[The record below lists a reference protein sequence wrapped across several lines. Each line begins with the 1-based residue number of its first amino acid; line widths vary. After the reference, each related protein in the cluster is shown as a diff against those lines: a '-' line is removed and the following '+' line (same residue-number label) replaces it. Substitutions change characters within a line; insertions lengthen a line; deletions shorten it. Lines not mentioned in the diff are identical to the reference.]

1 MFWIF
6 WTYTPVKD
14 RFQAQNRNDCSVI
27 MCRAGVRVNFW
38 TFGLFVYTRTNN
50 SELIQKCNST
60 RNRRARKLKQTCEP
74 NRSKFNRF
82 QRHKIIFFLW
92 REFELLDKIERPSS
106 KNFTSDNWRSNRDSL
121 LDKGHRYFLRWE
133 ALSLSL
139 ICAESSLSTNVQRTL
154 RKRSYRS
161 RITPHF
167 CNALSTSYNNLT
179 SDMGFFSL
187 F

>member
-50 SELIQKCNST
+50 SELIKKCNST

-121 LDKGHRYFLRWE
+121 LDKGHRYFSSMGSSVFIPYLRRKFTVHQCTKD
-133 ALSLSL
+133 ASKKIIPISLHTPFL
-139 ICAESSLSTNVQRTL
+139 QRT
-154 RKRSYRS
+154 
-161 RITPHF
+161 F
-167 CNALSTSYNNLT
+167 
-179 SDMGFFSL
+179 D
-187 F
+187 